1 MKLTIKRKIMLCAL
15 VPILLLGIIVIVM
28 TNTYIKNTIIDQVRN
43 SLKGT
48 AIAAMAAY
56 NQNSGEY
63 FESSNGDIWK
73 GSYNI
78 SQSEALVDTIKEES
92 GMDVTFFYGT
102 RRVMTSAKDASGER
116 ILGSPAGDKITEE
129 VLDGGK
135 HYFSEN
141 VSIDGKIYYGYYIP
155 VYQDGVDAPVGMVFA
170 GVDKDSTMSR
180 IIKILNYI
188 IWLVLFVMLAC
199 IVVATI
205 LANSISGAMKKCV
218 FSVTQVATG
227 KLNTNID
234 SRLMARRDELGA
246 LTQAIAGLRDELS
259 AILGSISS
267 SANMLMEA
275 SDVLEQTSNETFE
288 NMNNVKVAVDT
299 ITDGATAQAEDVRE
313 ASVNVEHMG
322 NLVAETD
329 REAGDLNSSADVMK
343 VSSDQ
348 ATDSITTLKN
358 ISEEVMHAIDV
369 IAEQTRMTN
378 ESAKQ
383 IREASDFISEIAEQT
398 TLLSLNAN
406 IEAARA
412 GESGKG
418 FAVVATEIQG
428 LAVESTNTADK
439 INEIVATL
447 MQNSENVVY
456 TMAEIQSVINRQNQH
471 IEDTEVTVGRV
482 MDEIQSSVGSIKSI
496 EVKAKELEAARAG
509 VVEIMNKLSD
519 IAEDNVAS
527 TQETNAVITEVAE
540 SFKNVASSAENLRCT
555 AQELAQHISRFEL

>member
-1 MKLTIKRKIMLCAL
+1 MKLTIKRKIMLCSL
-15 VPILLLGIIVIVM
+15 GPILLLGIIVIVM
-28 TNTYIKNTIIDQVRN
+28 TNTYIKNAIIDQVRN

-48 AIAAMAAY
+48 AIATMAAY

-63 FESSNGDIWK
+63 FEASNGDIWK

-78 SQSEALVDTIKEES
+78 SQSESLVDIIKEDS
-92 GMDVTFFYGT
+92 GMEVTFFYGT
-102 RRVMTSAKDASGER
+102 RRIMTSAIDASGER
-116 ILGSPAGDKITEE
+116 ILGSPAGEKVADE
-129 VLDGGK
+129 VLVKGK
-135 HYFSEN
+135 SYFSEN
-141 VSIDGKIYYGYYIP
+141 VSIDGTVYYGYYIP
-155 VYQDGVDAPVGMVFA
+155 VHQDGIEEPVGMVFA
-170 GVDKDSTMSR
+170 GVNKKTTMQKIDR
-180 IIKILNYI
+180 ILNSI
-188 IWLVLFVMLAC
+188 IFIVLVVMVAC
-199 IVVATI
+199 IVVVSI
-205 LANSISGAMKKCV
+205 LANSISRAMKKSV
-218 FSVTQVATG
+218 QSVTEVASG
-227 KLNTNID
+227 KLNAEID
-234 SRLMARRDELGA
+234 GKLMARQDEVGA
-246 LTQAIAGLRDELS
+246 LTRAIAGLRDELS
-259 AILGSISS
+259 TILGSISE

-288 NMNNVKVAVDT
+288 NMNNVKLAVDA
-299 ITDGATAQAEDVRE
+299 ITDGATSQAEDVRE
-313 ASVNVEHMG
+313 ASENVEHMG
-322 NLVAETD
+322 NLVTETD
-329 REAGDLNSSADVMK
+329 REAGDLNNSADVMK

-348 ATDSITTLKN
+348 ATDSIATLKK

-369 IAEQTRMTN
+369 IAEQTNLTN

-428 LAVESTNTADK
+428 LAVESTNTAEK

-456 TMAEIQSVINRQNQH
+456 TMAEIQSVIGRQNQH
-471 IEDTEVTVGRV
+471 IEDTEITVGRV

-496 EVKAKELEAARAG
+496 EVKAKELETARAG
-509 VVEIMNKLSD
+509 IVEIMNKLSD

-540 SFKNVASSAENLRCT
+540 SFKNVASSAENLRRT

>member
-1 MKLTIKRKIMLCAL
+1 MKLTIKRKIMLCSL
-15 VPILLLGIIVIVM
+15 GPILLLGIIVIVM
-28 TNTYIKNTIIDQVRN
+28 TNTYIKNAIIDQVRN

-48 AIAAMAAY
+48 AIATMAAY

-63 FESSNGDIWK
+63 FEASNGDIWK

-78 SQSEALVDTIKEES
+78 SQSESLVDIIKEDS
-92 GMDVTFFYGT
+92 GMEVTFFYGT
-102 RRVMTSAKDASGER
+102 RRIMTSAIDASGER
-116 ILGSPAGDKITEE
+116 ILGSPAGEKVADE
-129 VLDGGK
+129 VLVKGK
-135 HYFSEN
+135 SYFSEN
-141 VSIDGKIYYGYYIP
+141 VSIDGTVYYGYYIP
-155 VYQDGVDAPVGMVFA
+155 VHQDGIEEPVGMVFA
-170 GVDKDSTMSR
+170 GVNKKTTMQKIDR
-180 IIKILNYI
+180 ILNSI
-188 IWLVLFVMLAC
+188 IFIVLVVMATC
-199 IVVATI
+199 IVVVSI
-205 LANSISGAMKKCV
+205 LANSISRAMKKSV
-218 FSVTQVATG
+218 QSVTEVASG
-227 KLNTNID
+227 KLNAEID
-234 SRLMARRDELGA
+234 GKLMARQDEVGA
-246 LTQAIAGLRDELS
+246 LTRAIAGLRDELS
-259 AILGSISS
+259 TILGSISE

-288 NMNNVKVAVDT
+288 NMNNVKLAVDA
-299 ITDGATAQAEDVRE
+299 ITDGATSQAEDVRE
-313 ASVNVEHMG
+313 ASENVEHMG
-322 NLVAETD
+322 NLVTETD
-329 REAGDLNSSADVMK
+329 REAGDLNNSADVMK

-348 ATDSITTLKN
+348 ATDSIATLKK

-369 IAEQTRMTN
+369 IAEQTNLTN

-428 LAVESTNTADK
+428 LAVESTNTAEK

-456 TMAEIQSVINRQNQH
+456 TMAEIQSVIGRQNQH
-471 IEDTEVTVGRV
+471 IEDTEITVGRV

-496 EVKAKELEAARAG
+496 EVKAKELETARAG
-509 VVEIMNKLSD
+509 IVEIMNKLSD

-540 SFKNVASSAENLRCT
+540 SFKNVASSAENLRRT

>member
-1 MKLTIKRKIMLCAL
+1 MKLTIKRKIMLCSL
-15 VPILLLGIIVIVM
+15 GPILLLGIIVIVM
-28 TNTYIKNTIIDQVRN
+28 TNTYIKNAIIDQVRN

-48 AIAAMAAY
+48 AIATMAAY

-63 FESSNGDIWK
+63 FEASNGDIWK

-78 SQSEALVDTIKEES
+78 SQSESLVDIIKEDS
-92 GMDVTFFYGT
+92 GMEVTFFYGT
-102 RRVMTSAKDASGER
+102 RRIMTSAKDASGER
-116 ILGSPAGDKITEE
+116 ILGSPAGEKVADE
-129 VLDGGK
+129 VLVKDK
-135 HYFSEN
+135 SYFSEN
-141 VSIDGKIYYGYYIP
+141 VSIDGTVYYGYYIP
-155 VYQDGVDAPVGMVFA
+155 VHQDGIEEPVGMVFA
-170 GVDKDSTMSR
+170 GVNKKTTMQKIDR
-180 IIKILNYI
+180 ILNSI
-188 IWLVLFVMLAC
+188 IFIVLVVMVAC
-199 IVVATI
+199 IVVVSI
-205 LANSISGAMKKCV
+205 LANSISRAMKKSV
-218 FSVTQVATG
+218 QSVTEVASG
-227 KLNTNID
+227 KLNAEID
-234 SRLMARRDELGA
+234 GKLMARQDEVGA
-246 LTQAIAGLRDELS
+246 LTRAIAGLRDELS
-259 AILGSISS
+259 TILGSISE

-288 NMNNVKVAVDT
+288 NMNNVKLAVDA
-299 ITDGATAQAEDVRE
+299 ITDGATSQAEDVRE
-313 ASVNVEHMG
+313 ASENVEHMG
-322 NLVAETD
+322 NLVTETD
-329 REAGDLNSSADVMK
+329 REAGDLNNSADVMK

-348 ATDSITTLKN
+348 ATDSIATLKK

-369 IAEQTRMTN
+369 IAEQTNLTN

-428 LAVESTNTADK
+428 LAVESTNTAEK

-456 TMAEIQSVINRQNQH
+456 TMAEIQSVIGRQNQH
-471 IEDTEVTVGRV
+471 IEDTEITVGRV

-496 EVKAKELEAARAG
+496 EVKAKELETARAG
-509 VVEIMNKLSD
+509 IVEIMNKLSD

-540 SFKNVASSAENLRCT
+540 SFKNVASSAENLRRT